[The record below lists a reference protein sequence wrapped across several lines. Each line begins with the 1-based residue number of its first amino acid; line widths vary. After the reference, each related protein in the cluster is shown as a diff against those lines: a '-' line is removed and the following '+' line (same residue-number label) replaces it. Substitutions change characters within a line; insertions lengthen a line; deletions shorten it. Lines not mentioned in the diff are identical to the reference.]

1 MSTIV
6 LKNSNE
12 SLNRIES
19 FVEYICEGFNINET
33 FLGNMIIAVTEVVNI
48 IEAENP
54 GVQITFENE
63 QKKFSFIFSNFSKEI
78 DLALFTDANNVLN
91 EAITDRENSLF
102 MINALCDDLIIDIK
116 GRKIVLTFIN
126 EGVDE
131 TLSSHRKNYL
141 NNYLNQQLKVN

>member
-6 LKNSNE
+6 LKDSNE

-19 FVEYICEGFNINET
+19 FVEYICEGFNINEY
-33 FLGNMIIAVTEVVNI
+33 FLGNMIIAITEVVNI
-48 IEAENP
+48 IEAESP
-54 GVQITFENE
+54 GVHITFKNE
-63 QKKFSFIFSNFSKEI
+63 LKKFSFIFSDFSNEI
-78 DLALFTDANNVLN
+78 DLTLFTKDNDILS
-91 EAITDRENSLF
+91 EAIAERENSLF

-141 NNYLNQQLKVN
+141 NNYLNQQLKVS